1 VAGINSAI
9 PSQEAGA
16 EINYAVP
23 SDMISSVVPWLIE
36 DGVYLHPWIGI
47 DSHTLTQDMAQPTGV
62 SSNLRV
68 IDIPLGKRWTS

>member
-1 VAGINSAI
+1 VVGINSAI
-9 PSQEAGA
+9 PSQEADA

-23 SDMISSVVPWLIE
+23 SDMMSSVVPWLIE

-47 DSHTLTQDMAQPTGV
+47 DSHTLTQDMAQAAGA

-68 IDIPLGKRWTS
+68 IDIPLGTRWTS